1 MIANLRAWLT
11 DDRRQALH
19 AALGTLAAFAVA
31 AGWLNGNQEEVVVGL
46 IGSLLA
52 LVQGLLSLSLLSS
65 SGKARWFSTVGRGL
79 IYGAAAAAG
88 AAGVGFGL
96 FGADV
101 VEYWLGLLTVA
112 LTVVSSFLAV
122 VNVQTTDA
130 APSDARQTLNPRLE
144 P

>member
-1 MIANLRAWLT
+1 MIAKIRAWLT

-31 AGWLNGNQEEVVVGL
+31 AGWLNGNQEEAVVGL
-46 IGSLLA
+46 VGSLLA
-52 LVQGLLSLSLLSS
+52 LTQGILSLSLLSP
-65 SGKARWFSTVGRGL
+65 SGTARWFSTVGRGL
-79 IYGAAAAAG
+79 IYSAAAAAG

-101 VEYWLGLLTVA
+101 VEHWLGLLTVA

-130 APSDARQTLNPRLE
+130 ATIDGHQTPDSGLE
-144 P
+144 A